1 MKNTNITTENLFG
14 ILLKL
19 FKCSYVKYRQVLKV
33 NFTITKYECIRK
45 VLFRMIHILP
55 KKNVDCK

>member
-19 FKCSYVKYRQVLKV
+19 FKCSYVKYRHVLKV
-33 NFTITKYECIRK
+33 DFTITKYECIRK
-45 VLFRMIHILP
+45 VLFRMIHI
-55 KKNVDCK
+55 